1 MFKSIFISKL
11 EIDIEMNQ
19 TQPPSD
25 IAYSQSIDDLIT
37 QFQTDTNNGL
47 KTSEIEKKNLEYGYN
62 ELPKIKKSLWKIYL
76 APIFNFLII
85 ILIISGAIVF
95 IFGDQTSTIIT
106 FTVVIINSVTVITQQ
121 FRAQKALESLR
132 QIAALKSIVLRD
144 GIQFEIPTKELVP
157 GDIILLEQG
166 DKIGADSRIIDYTN
180 LMIDEAPL
188 TGESEPVEK
197 HNQSIIE
204 ENSPIQKQN
213 NMVFMGTYIHTG
225 RGKALVTGTG
235 LNTEIGKISNQLNEM
250 GSIEDIPLTKKLNR
264 LGYILGSVVIIN
276 LIVLIIYK
284 FIVLGLEGLFFG
296 DNITH
301 AITSSILRSM
311 GIMPINL
318 PLLSTL
324 VLVTGVLNMAQSGV
338 IVKNLS
344 AIESLGRVSVICSD
358 KTGTISKNEMTV
370 EKFWINDMEYTVSG
384 SGYDSE
390 GKILLNGSAQ
400 DLRNDSTFQIFI
412 DSCLL
417 NNNAKLV
424 YEDVKVKL
432 KTSKEIA
439 VRKALG
445 SPTEAALLVLAE
457 KAGYIPYDVK
467 NKYQIVQEFSFS
479 SEFKRMTTVCEPK
492 ADSSNK
498 IAFSKGAPEIILR
511 IANKIEKNGKESELT
526 NEIRDQLLNNI
537 QTRATQGYRTLA
549 IGYKKIV
556 ENRELER
563 QEVENNLVFLGYVS
577 ILDPPRPGVREAVEE
592 CESGGIKVV
601 MITGDHPATAK
612 TIASQMRIYKE
623 GDSIVEG
630 AEVSNLNTEEFNK
643 VSVFAR
649 VNPSDKEIIVDNYQ
663 SQDHICAMTG
673 DGINDALALKL
684 ANAGIAM
691 GITGTDVAKETADMV
706 ISDDNFSSIVKGVRI
721 GRGLFARIRT
731 IIFFFICLNLMESV
745 IFYAYE
751 FVPLF
756 DLFSSEW
763 QHIYIYGIVHSL
775 PALALV
781 IDKHPTDVMKEQPRD
796 GQQLLNRN
804 MWILLVVQAFI
815 MGIGL
820 VLVLQFTLGGAIPLN
835 EWNLNPTISYIPVG
849 STQPELLAQKARTM
863 FITTLYIVETT
874 FIWTFRRPNKSLF
887 KSLKNEFSST
897 LLIISLFTLALHVS
911 FVLSSNAVNYFVN
924 DEFGLDLQI
933 NFLFLSGTDWI
944 ICILLALPGL
954 IGIEIFK
961 YIARRKNILF

>member
-1 MFKSIFISKL
+1 
-11 EIDIEMNQ
+11 MNQ

-37 QFQTDTNNGL
+37 EFQTDTSNGL
-47 KTSEIEKKNLEYGYN
+47 HASEIENNYLKYGYN
-62 ELPKIKKSLWKIYL
+62 ELPKIRKSLWKIYL

-85 ILIISGAIVF
+85 ILIISGAIV
-95 IFGDQTSTIIT
+95 IILGDQTSTIIT
-106 FTVVIINSVTVITQQ
+106 FAVVIINSITVISQQ
-121 FRAQKALESLR
+121 YRAQKALEALR
-132 QIAALKSIVLRD
+132 KIGALKVIVLRD
-144 GIQFEIPTKELVP
+144 GIQFEIPTRELVP

-166 DKIGADSRIIDYTN
+166 DKIGADARILELTN
-180 LMIDEAPL
+180 LTIDEAPL

-197 HNQSIIE
+197 NNMPLKDRE
-204 ENSPIQKQN
+204 LPIQKQN
-213 NMVFMGTYIHTG
+213 NMVFMGTYINTG

-250 GSIEDIPLTKKLNR
+250 GSIEDIPLTRKLNR
-264 LGYILGSVVIIN
+264 LGYILGTIVIIY
-276 LIVLIIYK
+276 LIVLIVYK
-284 FIVLGLEGLFFG
+284 FSILGLEGLFFG
-296 DNITH
+296 DNITN
-301 AITSSILRSM
+301 AIISSILRAM

-318 PLLSTL
+318 PLLTTL

-338 IVKNLS
+338 IIKNLS

-358 KTGTISKNEMTV
+358 KTGTITKNEMTV
-370 EKFWINDMEYTVSG
+370 EKFWINNNEYEVTG
-384 SGYDSE
+384 SGYDPE
-390 GKILLNGSAQ
+390 GIILENGKEMS
-400 DLRNDSTFQIFI
+400 LKENPTFIKFI
-412 DSCLL
+412 DSSVL

-424 YEDVKVKL
+424 YEDIKVQL
-432 KTSKEIA
+432 KESKEIA

-445 SPTEAALLVLAE
+445 SPTEASLLVLAE

-467 NKYQIVQEFSFS
+467 NKYSILKEFSFS
-479 SEFKRMTTVCEPK
+479 SEVKRMTTVCKLK
-492 ADSSNK
+492 ADGAHI
-498 IAFSKGAPEIILR
+498 IAFSKGAPEKFLDISS
-511 IANKIEKNGKESELT
+511 KIEINGVEETFTEKVKNLLIDKIQ
-526 NEIRDQLLNNI
+526 IRAN
-537 QTRATQGYRTLA
+537 QGYRTLA
-549 IGYKKIV
+549 IGYRKIEGEQDFKRQKV
-556 ENRELER
+556 END
-563 QEVENNLVFLGYVS
+563 LVFLGFVS
-577 ILDPPRPGVREAVEE
+577 ILDPPKLGVKASVEE
-592 CESGGIKVV
+592 CESAGIKIA

-612 TIASQMRIYKE
+612 TIAAQMRIYKE
-623 GDSIVEG
+623 GDLIVEG
-630 AEVSNLNTEEFNK
+630 SDIKNLNDADFNR

-649 VNPSDKEIIVDNYQ
+649 VNPSDKEIIIEKYQ
-663 SQDHICAMTG
+663 SENHVCAMTG
-673 DGINDALALKL
+673 DGINDTLALKL

-691 GITGTDVAKETADMV
+691 GIMGTDVAKETADMV
-706 ISDDNFSSIVKGVRI
+706 VSDDNFTSIVRGVKI

-745 IFYAYE
+745 IFFAYE

-763 QHIYIYGIVHSL
+763 QHIYIYAIVHSL

-781 IDKHPTDVMKEQPRD
+781 VDKHPTDVMKEHPRD
-796 GQQLLNRN
+796 EEQLLNKN
-804 MWILLVVQAFI
+804 MWIMLVFQALL

-835 EWNLNPTISYIPVG
+835 GWNQNPSISYIPVG

-874 FIWTFRRPNKSLF
+874 FIWTFRRPNKSLI
-887 KSLKNEFSST
+887 KSLKNEFSLT
-897 LLIISLFTLALHVS
+897 LFVISSCTLALHIL
-911 FVLSSNAVNYFVN
+911 FVFFSNTVNYYVN

-954 IGIEIFK
+954 MGIEVFK

>member
-1 MFKSIFISKL
+1 
-11 EIDIEMNQ
+11 MNQ

-25 IAYSQSIDDLIT
+25 IAYLQSIDDLIT
-37 QFQTDTNNGL
+37 QFQTDPNEGL
-47 KTSEIEKKNLEYGYN
+47 KSSEIDNTYLKYGYN
-62 ELPKIKKSLWKIYL
+62 ELPKIRKSIWKIYL

-85 ILIISGAIVF
+85 ILIISGAIV
-95 IFGDQTSTIIT
+95 IILGDRTSTIIT
-106 FTVVIINSVTVITQQ
+106 FTVVIINSITVITQQ
-121 FRAQKALESLR
+121 YRAQKALKALR

-144 GIQFEIPTKELVP
+144 GIQFEIPTRELIP
-157 GDIILLEQG
+157 GDILLLEQG
-166 DKIGADSRIIDYTN
+166 DKIGADARILEVTN
-180 LMIDEAPL
+180 LTIDEAPL

-197 HNQSIIE
+197 NNKSLKDRELPIQNQS
-204 ENSPIQKQN
+204 
-213 NMVFMGTYIHTG
+213 NMVFMGTFINTG

-264 LGYILGSVVIIN
+264 LGYILGTIVIIY
-276 LIVLIIYK
+276 LIVLIVYK
-284 FIVLGLEGLFFG
+284 FSILGLNGLFFG
-296 DNITH
+296 DNISN
-301 AITSSILRSM
+301 AIISSILRAM

-318 PLLSTL
+318 PLLTTL

-338 IVKNLS
+338 VIKNLS

-358 KTGTISKNEMTV
+358 KTGTITKNEMTV
-370 EKFWINDMEYTVSG
+370 ERFWINNIEYQVTG

-390 GKILLNGSAQ
+390 GNILENEKEANLKENPT
-400 DLRNDSTFQIFI
+400 LIKFI
-412 DSCLL
+412 DSIVL

-424 YEDVKVKL
+424 YEDVKVRL
-432 KTSKEIA
+432 KESKEIA

-445 SPTEAALLVLAE
+445 SPTEASLLVLAE
-457 KAGYIPYDVK
+457 KTGYIPYDVK
-467 NKYQIVQEFSFS
+467 NKYSILKEFSFS
-479 SEFKRMTTVCEPK
+479 SEIKRMTTVCKLK
-492 ADSSNK
+492 AKDINI
-498 IAFSKGAPEIILR
+498 IAFSKGAPERILDITSR
-511 IANKIEKNGKESELT
+511 IEINGVEETLTEKLKKLLIDKIQIRAN
-526 NEIRDQLLNNI
+526 
-537 QTRATQGYRTLA
+537 QGYRTLA
-549 IGYKKIV
+549 IGYRKIEGEPDFKRQKV
-556 ENRELER
+556 END
-563 QEVENNLVFLGYVS
+563 LVLLGFVS
-577 ILDPPRPGVREAVEE
+577 ILDPPKPGVRASVEE
-592 CESGGIKVV
+592 CESAGIKIS

-612 TIASQMRIYKE
+612 TIAAQMRIYKE
-623 GDSIVEG
+623 GDLVVEG
-630 AEVSNLNTEEFNK
+630 SEISNLNDIDFNK

-649 VNPSDKEIIVDNYQ
+649 VNPSDKEIIIEKYQ
-663 SQDHICAMTG
+663 SENHICAMTG

-691 GITGTDVAKETADMV
+691 GIMGTDVAKETADMV
-706 ISDDNFSSIVKGVRI
+706 ISDDNFTSIVRGVKI

-745 IFYAYE
+745 IFFAYE

-763 QHIYIYGIVHSL
+763 QHIYIYAIVHSL

-781 IDKHPTDVMKEQPRD
+781 IDRHPTDVMKEPPRD
-796 GQQLLNRN
+796 EEQLLNRN
-804 MWILLVVQAFI
+804 MWIMLVIQALL

-820 VLVLQFTLGGAIPLN
+820 VLVLQFTLGGLIPLN
-835 EWNLNPTISYIPVG
+835 DWNLNPTISYIPVG

-874 FIWTFRRPNKSLF
+874 FIWTFRRPNKSLI
-887 KSLKNEFSST
+887 KSLKNEFSLT
-897 LLIISLFTLALHVS
+897 LLVISLFTLALHVL
-911 FVLSSNAVNYFVN
+911 FVFSSNTVNYYIN

-944 ICILLALPGL
+944 ICILMALPGI

-961 YIARRKNILF
+961 YFARTRNIVF